1 VKPGVTYGYRV
12 AALTE
17 EVFVPSDQRRSP
29 FSSQVS
35 VVAATDFRLTILT
48 TDESKKSIELQ
59 VEKWHNNRWWTKVF
73 EVSQGDTIGSFDE
86 GSGVDYSTGQRVDL
100 LEFTVETRREPR
112 SEVVFDKDGRV
123 MLEGSAPLTEILEQ
137 ELTFT
142 KTILRVAGGVLPV
155 QTLEHEQ
162 KR

>member
-1 VKPGVTYGYRV
+1 
-12 AALTE
+12 
-17 EVFVPSDQRRSP
+17 
-29 FSSQVS
+29 
-35 VVAATDFRLTILT
+35 
-48 TDESKKSIELQ
+48 
-59 VEKWHNNRWWTKVF
+59 
-73 EVSQGDTIGSFDE
+73 
-86 GSGVDYSTGQRVDL
+86 VDL